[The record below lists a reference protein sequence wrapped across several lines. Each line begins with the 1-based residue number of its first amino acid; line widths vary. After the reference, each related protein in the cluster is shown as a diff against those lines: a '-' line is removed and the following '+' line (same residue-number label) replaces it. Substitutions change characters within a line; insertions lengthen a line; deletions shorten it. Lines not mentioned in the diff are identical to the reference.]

1 MRTFASIV
9 FASILL
15 LLAGACAQHPAQP
28 AAPPAAPQFSTT
40 ATIKDIMDSMVEP
53 NGDFVFD
60 SVETIIDAKGEHNK
74 MPRTDDE
81 WKAVRRATVT
91 VMEATNSLRVPGR
104 HVAQAGEKAADPK
117 VELGPEQIQAL
128 IDGDRASFNGFAK
141 GLHDAM
147 NEALNAVNAKDA
159 AKLFE
164 VADGIDKACE
174 DCHLKYWYPNEKKA
188 IAEEQAK
195 QPK

>member
-1 MRTFASIV
+1 MRTFASLV
-9 FASILL
+9 FASVLL
-15 LLAGACAQHPAQP
+15 LLASACAQQPAQP
-28 AAPPAAPQFSTT
+28 AAATTAAPKFETT
-40 ATIKDIMDSMVEP
+40 ATVKDIMDSMVEP
-53 NGDFVFD
+53 NADLVFD

-74 MPRTDDE
+74 LPRTDDE
-81 WKAVRRATVT
+81 WKAVRRATVI

-104 HVAQAGEKAADPK
+104 HVAQPGEKADDPK

-128 IDGDRASFNGFAK
+128 IDGDRESFNNFAK

-147 NEALNAVNAKDA
+147 TAAFNAVNAKDA

-174 DCHLKYWYPNEKKA
+174 ECHLKYWYPNEKQA
-188 IAEEQAK
+188 IAAEAEK
-195 QPK
+195 SK

>member
-1 MRTFASIV
+1 MRTFASLV

-15 LLAGACAQHPAQP
+15 LLAGACAQQQP
-28 AAPPAAPQFSTT
+28 AAQPQSATPQFQTV

-81 WKAVRRATVT
+81 WKAVRRAAVSM
-91 VMEATNSLRVPGR
+91 MEATNSLRVPGR
-104 HVAQAGEKAADPK
+104 HVAQAGEKADDPK

-128 IDGDRASFNGFAK
+128 IDGDQASFNGFAK

-174 DCHLKYWYPNEKKA
+174 DCHLKYWYPNEKQA
-188 IAEEQAK
+188 IAAEAEK
-195 QPK
+195 KK